1 MDSLV
6 RGWAFV
12 RSVVVYLNPW
22 VMSSWRRFYGELLAP
37 GDVAIDVGAH
47 VGTRARAMRA
57 VGATVIA
64 LEPQRPFSTF
74 LRRTLPKN
82 IVVIEAAAG
91 RSESTAYMAVSSR
104 HPTVSSLHDDF
115 VSSAPAAAGFE
126 RVRWDGRQE
135 VSVTTLDAVIAHHGT
150 PRYIKIDV
158 EGFEAEVLAGVSGT
172 VELISVEFLP
182 VMSHL
187 SLAVIDRLIEMGDY
201 RFNPVVGETGRF
213 LWGEWRDSAATKK
226 WLEDLP
232 ASSKSGDLFARLTAA

>member
-1 MDSLV
+1 M
-6 RGWAFV
+6 RGWGFV

-47 VGTRARAMRA
+47 VGTRTRAMRS
-57 VGATVIA
+57 VGATVVA

-91 RSESTAYMAVSSR
+91 PSESTAYMAVSSR

-115 VSSAPAAAGFE
+115 VSSAPTAAGFE
-126 RVRWDGRQE
+126 RVRWDGSQQ
-135 VSVTTLDAVIAHHGT
+135 VSVTTLDAVIARHGT

-158 EGFEAEVLAGVSGT
+158 EGFEAEVLAGVSCA

-182 VMSHL
+182 AMSHL

-213 LWGEWRDSAATKK
+213 LWDEWRDSEGTKK

-232 ASSKSGDLFARLTAA
+232 ASSKSGDLFARLAAA